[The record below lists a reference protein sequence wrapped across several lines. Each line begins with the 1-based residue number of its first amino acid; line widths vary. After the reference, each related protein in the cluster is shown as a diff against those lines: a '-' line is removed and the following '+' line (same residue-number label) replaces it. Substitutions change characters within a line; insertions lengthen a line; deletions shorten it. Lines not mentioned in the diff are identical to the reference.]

1 MTTLFVSTTGG
12 HLAELDSLAR
22 RVPPDGDSIWVTHE
36 SAQSRAVLA
45 GRTVH
50 FVPYVGVRRPVDVL
64 RCLPD
69 AARLHRR
76 GVTRAFST
84 GSGIALGYLPYLAA
98 RGVEC
103 HYVESAARVTG
114 PSLTGR
120 VLQRLPS
127 VRCYTQYP
135 SWSDRR
141 WGFGGNEFDRF
152 ARGAARPARDGAV
165 RVVVTVGTAAEFP
178 FPRLLRTL
186 SPLLEPG
193 GPLARVTG
201 RPVDV
206 TWQTGCT
213 PAPGLAARAFLP
225 ADELAAA
232 CARAEVVVCH
242 AGLGSAVTALDAGR
256 VPVLA
261 VRRRAH
267 GEAGEDHQAELAAE
281 LAGRGLAVACEA
293 DAIGVDDLLHAMGST
308 AVPLADVRPFALT

>member
-1 MTTLFVSTTGG
+1 MTTLFVASTGG

-22 RVPPDGDSIWVTHE
+22 RVPSDGDSIWVTHD
-36 SAQSRAVLA
+36 SAQSRAVLT
-45 GRTVH
+45 GRTAH
-50 FVPYVGVRRPVDVL
+50 YVPYVGVHRAVDVL

-76 GVTRAFST
+76 GVDRAFST

-103 HYVESAARVTG
+103 HYVESAARVSG

-120 VLQRLPS
+120 VLQRLPA

-135 SWSDRR
+135 SWSNRR
-141 WGFGGNEFDRF
+141 WVYGGNEFDRF
-152 ARGAARPARDGAV
+152 EPGPPSSSEEDVV

-178 FPRLLRTL
+178 FPRLVDTLR
-186 SPLLEPG
+186 PLLDPDG
-193 GPLARVTG
+193 LLARATG
-201 RPVDV
+201 RVVEV

-213 PAPGLAARAFLP
+213 PAPGLVTRAFLG

-232 CARAEVVVCH
+232 CARAHVVVCH
-242 AGLGSAVTALDAGR
+242 AGLGSAVMALEAGR

-261 VRRRAH
+261 VRRRDN

-281 LAGRGLAVACEA
+281 LVGRGLAVGCEA
-293 DAIGVDDLLHAMGST
+293 DAIGVDDLLRAMSSSVV
-308 AVPLADVRPFALT
+308 ALAETPFALT